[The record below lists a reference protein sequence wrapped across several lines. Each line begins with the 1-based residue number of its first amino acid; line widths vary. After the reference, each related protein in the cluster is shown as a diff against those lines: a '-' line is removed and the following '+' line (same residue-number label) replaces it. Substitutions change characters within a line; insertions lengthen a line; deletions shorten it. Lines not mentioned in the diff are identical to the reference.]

1 MIGSP
6 IVLPLTCLSSPDTTP
21 TPSRRST
28 LPSVLITGASRG
40 LGREFARQY
49 AYAGWTVHAGVRN
62 LHQRSAIEELQHEQI
77 ICHQLDVAKHD
88 QILSVNTELAQE
100 PIDLLINNAG
110 FWLGKDEHYGRC
122 DDARWMEEFRVHMF
136 GTMAMCE
143 SFVQQVAASK
153 RKLIVNISSGNGSL
167 TLENGIGDYPYNT
180 SKAGLN
186 LITKGLAADL
196 KQRGITVVCFTPG
209 FVATDMSGP
218 DADLTPHES
227 VSAMRAIIDT
237 LGPEQTGTFLRYN
250 GETVPW

>member
-1 MIGSP
+1 M
-6 IVLPLTCLSSPDTTP
+6 LPLTCLSSPDTTP

-227 VSAMRAIIDT
+227 VSAMCAIIDT

>member
-1 MIGSP
+1 M
-6 IVLPLTCLSSPDTTP
+6 
-21 TPSRRST
+21 
-28 LPSVLITGASRG
+28 LITGASRG

-196 KQRGITVVCFTPG
+196 KQRGITVGCFTPG

-227 VSAMRAIIDT
+227 VSGMRAIIDT